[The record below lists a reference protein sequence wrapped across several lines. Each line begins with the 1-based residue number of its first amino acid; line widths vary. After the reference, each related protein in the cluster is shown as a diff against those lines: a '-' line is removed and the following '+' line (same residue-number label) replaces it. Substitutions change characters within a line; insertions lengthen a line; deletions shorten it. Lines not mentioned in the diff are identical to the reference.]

1 MQAPPLGERR
11 LGARVRACPLIDTER
26 PLLGYVYQLT
36 LTFMDQ
42 DYFRDFTPEN
52 LKLYADYLRYQLNET
67 EDLSDEEMARNY
79 SGDDYIKVVYETEY
93 DLVVLSVDSGI
104 EVINCI
110 KKADFSKSQSVEL

>member
-1 MQAPPLGERR
+1 LATGSKASIAALNTK
-11 LGARVRACPLIDTER
+11 LKS
-26 PLLGYVYQLT
+26 
-36 LTFMDQ
+36 MDKH
-42 DYFRDFTPEN
+42 YFRNFTPEN

-67 EDLSDEEMARNY
+67 SHISDEKIVREY
-79 SGDDYIKVVYETEY
+79 SGDTYLKVLYETEY